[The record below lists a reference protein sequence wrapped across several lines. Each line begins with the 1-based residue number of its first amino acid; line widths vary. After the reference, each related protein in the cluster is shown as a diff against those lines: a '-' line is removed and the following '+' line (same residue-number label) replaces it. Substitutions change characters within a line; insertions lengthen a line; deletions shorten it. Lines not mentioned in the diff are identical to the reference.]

1 LMVRAFRKV
10 KKDANTFQT
19 EFRVRR
25 PMGEVRWCT
34 GTAAASFDERGQ
46 LIWLTVDTPDIT
58 ARERADERQILLAEE
73 VDHRAR
79 NVVAVVQSIMR
90 LTRADS
96 IDEYI
101 GALDGRIGALSN
113 AHRLLAGSRWE
124 GADLTRLVDEEF
136 APYRATGGE
145 RVRARGPI
153 VLLPPATAQ
162 TIALALHE
170 LATNA

>member
-1 LMVRAFRKV
+1 
-10 KKDANTFQT
+10 
-19 EFRVRR
+19 
-25 PMGEVRWCT
+25 
-34 GTAAASFDERGQ
+34 
-46 LIWLTVDTPDIT
+46 
-58 ARERADERQILLAEE
+58 
-73 VDHRAR
+73 
-79 NVVAVVQSIMR
+79 MR
-90 LTRADS
+90 LTRANS

-136 APYRATGGE
+136 APYRASGGG
-145 RVRARGPI
+145 RDLTRGPI

-170 LATNA
+170 LATNAAKYGALSRVDGGYVDLILADRARQA